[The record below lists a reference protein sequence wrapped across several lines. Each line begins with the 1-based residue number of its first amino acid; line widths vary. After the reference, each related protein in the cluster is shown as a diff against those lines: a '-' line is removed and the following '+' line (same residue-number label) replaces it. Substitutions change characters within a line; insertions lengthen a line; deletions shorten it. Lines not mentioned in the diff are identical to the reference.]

1 MTDRALWAAA
11 QEDYTNALKIAS
23 KTWTEVTTPC
33 VVNAEA
39 LQAAAATVLIHV
51 GKLRSEP
58 RIHVQV
64 PPQPVPATAA
74 PSSGAVPPSCPKCGG
89 GVYDNRDNKKNPKAP
104 DWKCKSKTCLDP
116 KTGYVTAGWVKDA
129 GKANAYAGKN
139 NDASSY
145 EQPPVALQDG
155 DGDDLPF

>member
-11 QEDYTNALKIAS
+11 QEDYKKALAIAENAWAGSGQANVDGATI
-23 KTWTEVTTPC
+23 
-33 VVNAEA
+33 
-39 LQAAAATVLIHV
+39 QAAAATVLIHIT
-51 GKLRSEP
+51 KLRSEP

-74 PSSGAVPPSCPKCGG
+74 PSSGAVPPACPKCGG
-89 GVYDNRDNKKNPKAP
+89 GIYDNRDNKKNPKAP

-145 EQPPVALQDG
+145 EQPPVALQDEG
-155 DGDDLPF
+155 PDDLPF

>member
-11 QEDYTNALKIAS
+11 QEDFTHALAIAVKAWGS
-23 KTWTEVTTPC
+23 APPEPSVI
-33 VVNAEA
+33 
-39 LQAAAATVLIHV
+39 QASAATILIHMT
-51 GKLRSEP
+51 KLRSEP

-64 PPQPVPATAA
+64 PPQPVPAAAA
-74 PSSGAVPPSCPKCGG
+74 PSSGAVPPACPKCGG
-89 GVYDNRDNKKNPKAP
+89 GIYDNRDNKKNPKAP